1 MAAYLSIIFPGS
13 LSQSFKAAFISLGM
27 YSLLISIAVGA
38 NDEMTDKHENLI
50 REIQEDF
57 LSTSPYTGIKAM
69 SPKVEAAI
77 RAVKRHQFVQEQHQ
91 SVAYIN
97 RPLPIG
103 REQTISQPYIVALMT
118 ELITP
123 SSGHKVLEIGT
134 GSGYQAAVLAELV
147 SEVYSIEIIGSL
159 AKMAKQ
165 RLKDLGYQNVRVRHG
180 DGTLGWESQAPFDA
194 ILVTAGGTV
203 PPALRQQLK
212 IGGKLVIPVDVVGG
226 QELRL
231 IRKTA
236 RDEFE
241 EQTILPVR
249 FVPLTNDVKD

>member
-1 MAAYLSIIFPGS
+1 
-13 LSQSFKAAFISLGM
+13 
-27 YSLLISIAVGA
+27 
-38 NDEMTDKHENLI
+38 MTEKHENLI
-50 REIQEDF
+50 REIREDF
-57 LSTSPYTGIKAM
+57 VRTASYTGVNKM
-69 SPKVEAAI
+69 SPSVEAAI
-77 RAVKRHQFVQEQHQ
+77 RSVKRELFVQEQHQ

-123 SSGHKVLEIGT
+123 LPEHKVLEIGT
-134 GSGYQAAVLAELV
+134 GSGYQAAVLAEIV
-147 SEVYSIEIIGSL
+147 REVCTIEIIGSL
-159 AKMAKQ
+159 AEMAEK
-165 RLKDLGYQNVRVRHG
+165 RLRDLGYQNVCVRHG

-203 PPALRQQLK
+203 PPALLRQLK
-212 IGGKLVIPVDVVGG
+212 IGGRMVVPVDVAYG

-231 IRKTA
+231 IMKT
-236 RDEFE
+236 DIDDYE

-249 FVPLTNDVKD
+249 FVPLTNEIKE